1 MNYRI
6 LEISIDL
13 ISERYPLGQ
22 NWC

>member
-22 NWC
+22 N